1 MKILFVCT
9 GNTCRSPMAQALL
22 EKIAK
27 DKGLNI
33 EVKSAGIF
41 ALDGQKASANAIEV
55 MKQEG
60 IDLENH
66 RARII
71 HRDLLEEADLIL
83 TMSKSHKEALLSKF
97 DFVKGK
103 VYTLKEYAYGKEE
116 DIEDPFGGDIRDYRR
131 AKEEIKEA
139 LKQLT
144 TLINGQLTGDN

>member
-9 GNTCRSPMAQALL
+9 GNTCRSPMAQVLL